1 MTPEEKAVIK
11 AAMEWRNTWERKPEG
26 NNLALHNAIDA
37 LIYSCPQCD
46 AGVHACPGCGENIA
60 HTDTA
65 CAECDRALDEEVAED
80 ARRVAVFEAEWVPAT
95 MREAIKGDTV
105 RLGTSEAKVAGIG
118 PDWKGHVDPRS
129 GKYEA
134 LPLEHTLIPVRLEG
148 RDDLLHLAPD
158 LKIEILMTTERRA
171 VLVVQRAFPG
181 SSPA

>member
-11 AAMEWRNTWERKPEG
+11 AAVEMRN
-26 NNLALHNAIDA
+26 ALTLDPHVPPGTGQLINAIDA
-37 LIYSCPQCD
+37 LIYSCPQCN
-46 AGVHACPGCGENIA
+46 AGGHTCLGCGENIA
-60 HTDTA
+60 HTETA
-65 CAECDRALDEEVAED
+65 CPNWEQGCATLERP
-80 ARRVAVFEAEWVPAT
+80 AEWVPAT

-148 RDDLLHLAPD
+148 RDDLLHLAPT
-158 LKIEILMTTERRA
+158 LEIEILMTIERRA
-171 VLVVQRAFPG
+171 ALVVQRAFPG
-181 SSPA
+181 SSVTS